1 MLSDRIVDIG
11 TEILQISHIL
21 LGGNAE
27 QVLQRV
33 CEAVC
38 DYLAK
43 LHALFVN
50 ITQAMLQAS

>member
-1 MLSDRIVDIG
+1 MLSDRIVDVG
-11 TEILQISHIL
+11 SEILQISHIL
-21 LGGNAE
+21 LGRKAE

-38 DYLAK
+38 DYLATF
-43 LHALFVN
+43 HALFVN